1 MRIGLDL
8 LYLVPGESGGRE
20 SYARELVPA
29 MLERSPELELI
40 AFVNRDGGPALGAEL
55 GPGVRTVV
63 LPVTARSRAG
73 WALGE
78 LALLSV
84 AARRQRVQLLHSMAN
99 FGPAAGPFRRVLTVH
114 DLQYRAVPEL
124 LSATARAATHG
135 LVSIAA
141 RRADRIIAVS
151 AAGREEIRSG
161 LGIPAEL
168 IDVVPNGMRPAPPS
182 ASKRTEPSHREL
194 GRRPVVLALA
204 TNLPHKNLP
213 ALVDALALIDPHTRP
228 TLVFAGHATDD
239 GTLRSAA
246 LAAGVGDSVQTLGRL
261 TDEQLED
268 LYAQAACLVLPSLHE
283 GFGLPV
289 LEAMARSLPVACS
302 DIPALREVAADAA
315 VYFDPHAPEQIAA
328 RVTELLADGALA
340 ERLRRLG
347 VARAG
352 SFSWQAAAEGTL
364 ASYER
369 AMAGVR

>member
-1 MRIGLDL
+1 MRVGLDL

-29 MLERSPELELI
+29 MLERSPELELV
-40 AFVNRDGGPALGAEL
+40 AFVNRDAGAALGAEL
-55 GPGVRTVV
+55 GQSVRTVV
-63 LPVTARSRAG
+63 LPLTARSRAG

-84 AARRQRVQLLHSMAN
+84 AARRQRVRLLHSMAN
-99 FGPAAGPFRRVLTVH
+99 FGPASGPFRRVLTIH
-114 DLQYRAVPEL
+114 DLQYQAVPEL
-124 LSATARAATHG
+124 LSAPARAATHG
-135 LVSIAA
+135 LISIAA
-141 RRADRIIAVS
+141 RRADRVIAVS
-151 AAGREEIRSG
+151 AAGRDEIRSG

-182 ASKRTEPSHREL
+182 APEGNKRPRLEL
-194 GRRPVVLALA
+194 GRRPIVLAVA

-213 ALVDALALIDPHTRP
+213 ALIDALALIDPHARP
-228 TLVFAGHATDD
+228 TLVFAGHVTDD

-246 LAAGVGDSVQTLGRL
+246 LAAGVADSVHAIGRL
-261 TDEQLED
+261 TSEQLED

-289 LEAMARSLPVACS
+289 LEAMARALPVTCS
-302 DIPALREVAADAA
+302 DIPALREVAANAA
-315 VYFDPHAPEQIAA
+315 IYFDPHAPEQIAG
-328 RVTELLADGALA
+328 RITELLTDSALA

-347 VARAG
+347 VARAA
-352 SFSWQAAAEGTL
+352 SFSWRAAAEGTL

-369 AMAGVR
+369 AMRGVS